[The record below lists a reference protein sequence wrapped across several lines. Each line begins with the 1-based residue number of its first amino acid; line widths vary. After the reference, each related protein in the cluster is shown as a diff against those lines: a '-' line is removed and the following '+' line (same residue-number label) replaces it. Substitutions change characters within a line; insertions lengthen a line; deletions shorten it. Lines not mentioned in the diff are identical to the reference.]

1 MIDGMEWMRACLLR
15 SIYLKYLGHERGDDD
30 ELDLVQLG
38 LELAHKVLFGDA
50 REGLLGVRG

>member
-1 MIDGMEWMRACLLR
+1 MEWMRACLLR